1 MNIIWGIMI
10 IGGIVYA
17 ALTGRMS
24 DISDGI
30 MNSMKD
36 AVSLSITMLGIMS
49 FWSGIMEIAADSG
62 IKKSMTKK
70 MSVIINFFF
79 PNIPK
84 ENKAREYISSNFIA
98 NMCGLSWAATASGLS
113 AMRELKKMQNPNEVR
128 ASDEMC
134 TFLVLNISS
143 LQLIPIN
150 IIAYRSQYGSVNPW
164 GIILPGLIA
173 TTASTLAAAIFC
185 KIRCRKQ

>member
-62 IKKSMTKK
+62 IIKSMTKK

-84 ENKAREYISSNFIA
+84 ENKARDYISSNFIA

>member
-62 IKKSMTKK
+62 IIKSMTKK

-79 PNIPK
+79 
-84 ENKAREYISSNFIA
+84 IS
-98 NMCGLSWAATASGLS
+98 
-113 AMRELKKMQNPNEVR
+113 
-128 ASDEMC
+128 
-134 TFLVLNISS
+134 
-143 LQLIPIN
+143 
-150 IIAYRSQYGSVNPW
+150 
-164 GIILPGLIA
+164 
-173 TTASTLAAAIFC
+173 
-185 KIRCRKQ
+185 

>member
-62 IKKSMTKK
+62 IIKSMTKK

>member
-62 IKKSMTKK
+62 IIKSMTKK

-84 ENKAREYISSNFIA
+84 ENKAREYILSNFIA
-98 NMCGLSWAATASGLS
+98 NMCGISWAATASGLS

>member
-24 DISDGI
+24 DISDEI

-62 IKKSMTKK
+62 IIKSMTKK

>member
-1 MNIIWGIMI
+1 MP
-10 IGGIVYA
+10 
-17 ALTGRMS
+17 LFC
-24 DISDGI
+24 
-30 MNSMKD
+30 
-36 AVSLSITMLGIMS
+36 LSEV
-49 FWSGIMEIAADSG
+49 F
-62 IKKSMTKK
+62 
-70 MSVIINFFF
+70 SVIPPEI
-79 PNIPK
+79 
-84 ENKAREYISSNFIA
+84 
-98 NMCGLSWAATASGLS
+98 
-113 AMRELKKMQNPNEVR
+113 
-128 ASDEMC
+128 

>member
-62 IKKSMTKK
+62 IIKSMTKK

-79 PNIPK
+79 PNISK

>member
-62 IKKSMTKK
+62 IIKSMTKK

-185 KIRCRKQ
+185 RIRCRKQ

>member
-62 IKKSMTKK
+62 IRQSMTKK

>member
-62 IKKSMTKK
+62 IIKSMTKK

-98 NMCGLSWAATASGLS
+98 NMCGISWAATASGLS

>member
-1 MNIIWGIMI
+1 
-10 IGGIVYA
+10 
-17 ALTGRMS
+17 
-24 DISDGI
+24 
-30 MNSMKD
+30 
-36 AVSLSITMLGIMS
+36 
-49 FWSGIMEIAADSG
+49 
-62 IKKSMTKK
+62 MTKK

-84 ENKAREYISSNFIA
+84 ENEAREYISSNFIA

>member
-62 IKKSMTKK
+62 IIKSMTKK

-185 KIRCRKQ
+185 KIRCRKR